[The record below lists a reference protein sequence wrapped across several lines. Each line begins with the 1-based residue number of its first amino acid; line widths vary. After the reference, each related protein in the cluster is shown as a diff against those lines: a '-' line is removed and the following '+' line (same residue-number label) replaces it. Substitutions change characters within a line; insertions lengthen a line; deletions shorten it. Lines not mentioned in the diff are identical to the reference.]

1 MWHRNVSDGP
11 FCDVGSEK
19 QNSSGC
25 QIPRVNLRHDLEA
38 VNMFSF
44 VSDFLAMYD
53 RGDALVIDG
62 CLYAPVE
69 QVPN

>member
-1 MWHRNVSDGP
+1 
-11 FCDVGSEK
+11 
-19 QNSSGC
+19 
-25 QIPRVNLRHDLEA
+25 
-38 VNMFSF
+38 MFSF

-69 QVPN
+69 QVAYSVVRYWTAHLACIACVSIFLFTVLCLAFWYVKSFILDK